1 MRGERLVVVL
11 ACVCVFAVILDA
23 TIVAV
28 ALPGIR
34 GELGFGEAGIGW
46 VVTGYTLVFA
56 GFQLLGGRC
65 ADVYGLRRVL
75 YAGLVVFGVGS
86 VLAGLAPN
94 AWLLLAARAVQGLG
108 GALLVPTAL
117 ACITTVVP
125 DGARRASA
133 LATWSMVG
141 AVGAASGTVLGGVL
155 TQAAG
160 WRWVFLINVPIVVLA
175 AALVRP
181 ALPPHGDGT
190 RRPLDLPGA
199 LLVTAG
205 LTLVVYAISGSG
217 TALTSWLPGAAG
229 VLLLSAFLGWEHR
242 GREPMLPLRLFRVR
256 TVSAANL
263 TMFAIGLAFFA
274 TPILLS
280 LYLQGVLGY
289 SPLQAGLA
297 FAPSS
302 VLTLAGGRLAGR
314 VTPRWGLRRASVAG
328 SLIAAAGFGL
338 LAVLTET
345 AAPYVLGVGIPV
357 AVVGFGI
364 GLAFT
369 PITVAATRGVEPG
382 YAGIAAGL
390 LNTTRQTSGAA
401 GVAVLTAISTAAG
414 DHGAHGYAVAF
425 AVTFGCAAAAA
436 LLAALLLPGTSAAVA
451 PPVAA
456 NR

>member
-1 MRGERLVVVL
+1 MRAERLVVVL

-28 ALPGIR
+28 ALPDIR

-46 VVTGYTLVFA
+46 VVNAYTLVFA

-65 ADVYGLRRVL
+65 ADVYGLRRIL
-75 YAGLVVFGVGS
+75 YAGLALFGIGS
-86 VLAGLAPN
+86 VLAGLAPSP
-94 AWLLLAARAVQGLG
+94 WLLLTARAVQGLG

-117 ACITTVVP
+117 TCITTVIP

-155 TQAAG
+155 TQAGG
-160 WRWVFLINVPIVVLA
+160 WRWVFLINVPIVLLA
-175 AALVRP
+175 ALLVRP
-181 ALPPHGDGT
+181 ALPARSDGA
-190 RRPLDLPGA
+190 RRRLDLPGA

-205 LTLVVYAISGSG
+205 LTSVVYAISGSG
-217 TALTSWLPGAAG
+217 GALATWLPAVAGA
-229 VLLLSAFLGWEHR
+229 LLLAAFLGYEHR
-242 GREPMLPLRLFRVR
+242 SREPMLPLRLFRVR

-280 LYLQGVLGY
+280 LYLQGVRGY

-302 VLTLAGGRLAGR
+302 LLTLTGGRLAGR
-314 VTPRWGLRRASVAG
+314 VTPSWGVRRTSIAG
-328 SLIAAAGFGL
+328 ALIATAGFGL
-338 LAVLTET
+338 LAALTE
-345 AAPYVLGVGIPV
+345 AQASYLPGIGIPV
-357 AVVGFGI
+357 AVIGFGI

-401 GVAVLTAISTAAG
+401 GVAILTSISIAVGNHA
-414 DHGAHGYAVAF
+414 AHGYAVAF
-425 AVTFGCAAAAA
+425 AVTFGCAAAATA
-436 LLAALLLPGTSAAVA
+436 LAVLLPGNRAAGSPA
-451 PPVAA
+451 MAG
-456 NR
+456 R